1 MSKPIRAGGVGSN
14 KVAVYVL
21 RSLRDGKCY
30 VGLSRDIEVRLG
42 QHNAGKVRATKSRTP
57 FVHAYFEWCDSLQ
70 EAREREKYFK
80 TAAGRRFL
88 DKHEGWGFPARPN
101 D

>member
-1 MSKPIRAGGVGSN
+1 MRAEGGDSN

-21 RSLRDGKCY
+21 RSLQDSKRY
-30 VGLSRDIEVRLG
+30 IGLSRDIEVRLG
-42 QHNAGKVRATKSRTP
+42 QHNAGRVRATKSRTP
-57 FVHAYFEWCDSLQ
+57 FVLVYFEWCGSLW
-70 EAREREKYFK
+70 EARDREKYFK

-101 D
+101 DS